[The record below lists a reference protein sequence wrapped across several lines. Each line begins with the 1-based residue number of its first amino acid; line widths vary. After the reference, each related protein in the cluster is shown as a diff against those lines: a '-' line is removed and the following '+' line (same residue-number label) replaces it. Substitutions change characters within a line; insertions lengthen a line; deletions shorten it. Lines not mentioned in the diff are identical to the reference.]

1 MCEYTQ
7 RLFARYEDWRRSFKM
22 RTSAA
27 FDLDRLI
34 KDPAVNLELKGTAE
48 DPHNVDQHL
57 DVNQDV
63 EDPSLLQHAAPG
75 QQLPQ
80 VLLLLLQRLLLH

>member
-1 MCEYTQ
+1 
-7 RLFARYEDWRRSFKM
+7 M

-27 FDLDRLI
+27 FDLDPLI

-48 DPHNVDQHL
+48 DPHNVLQHL
-57 DVNQDV
+57 GVDQDV
-63 EDPSLLQHAAPG
+63 EHLGLLQHAVPG

>member
-1 MCEYTQ
+1 
-7 RLFARYEDWRRSFKM
+7 M

-27 FDLDRLI
+27 FDLDPLI

-63 EDPSLLQHAAPG
+63 EHLGLLQHADPC

-80 VLLLLLQRLLLH
+80 VLLPLLQRLLLH